1 MDINI
6 INLINNC
13 KEFEKLEDLIF
24 AFENSNSSLKNDLEI
39 DFKSSDRKNKN
50 PNNKTKTVTFD
61 TVEHW
66 WYSKDPLFNGC
77 EIYFSKLKF
86 KRKQKDKDRKQ
97 KDKDKDEDSIYEISS
112 IEIFTEVNRE
122 NQKLELKQYLI
133 IVPTSGDSNTM
144 SNIIKKLKKAKI
156 PYERLKG
163 DKGVWKL
170 IKCTITAKEF
180 FEKI

>member
-66 WYSKDPLFNGC
+66 WYSKDPLFNGH

-86 KRKQKDKDRKQ
+86 KRKQKDKD
-97 KDKDKDEDSIYEISS
+97 KDKDKDEDSIYKISS
-112 IEIFTEVNRE
+112 IEIFTDVNRE

-133 IVPTSGDSNTM
+133 IALTSGDSKTM
-144 SNIIKKLKKAKI
+144 SSIIGKLDDAKI
-156 PYERLKG
+156 PHERLKG

>member
-66 WYSKDPLFNGC
+66 GYSKDPLFNEH

-86 KRKQKDKDRKQ
+86 KRKQK
-97 KDKDKDEDSIYEISS
+97 DSIYEISS

-122 NQKLELKQYLI
+122 NQKLELEQYLI

-144 SNIIKKLKKAKI
+144 KCIMNKLDGAKI

-170 IKCTITAKEF
+170 IKCNMTAKEF

>member
-66 WYSKDPLFNGC
+66 GFSKDPLFNGH

-86 KRKQKDKDRKQ
+86 KRKEKD
-97 KDKDKDEDSIYEISS
+97 STYEISS

-122 NQKLELKQYLI
+122 NQKLELQQYLI
-133 IVPTSGDSNTM
+133 IAPTSGNKETM
-144 SNIIKKLKKAKI
+144 DNIMKKLTDAKI

-163 DKGVWKL
+163 DKGLWKL
-170 IKCTITAKEF
+170 IKCDMTAKEF